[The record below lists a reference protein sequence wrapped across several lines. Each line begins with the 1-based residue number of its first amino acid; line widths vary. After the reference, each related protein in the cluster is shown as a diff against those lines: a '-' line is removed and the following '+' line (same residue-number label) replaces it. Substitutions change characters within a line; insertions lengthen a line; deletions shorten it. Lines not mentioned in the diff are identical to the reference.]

1 MLNFNE
7 FAEYV
12 EKNIKGALPESVG
25 ENVEVSLRNVKKNND
40 TELCGIEIENP
51 EQHIAPILYLDD
63 FYKAYQDG
71 ASLEECM
78 CKIADDVVKIG
89 FSNIPGYVRD
99 IADELLDFE
108 KIKDRII
115 VNVINTERNCKMLEE
130 VPHTEVEDL
139 SFIYKIMLTSEEHE
153 SATITIKN
161 EHLALWN
168 DVTLEK
174 LHEVAFA
181 NSRRLLP
188 VKVESMRN
196 ILMRMPNFDNEEND
210 LLNDLGL
217 HEDMGCPMYVI
228 SNRMFFH
235 GAAAIFYSD
244 ALSKI
249 SEEMGE
255 NLYVLPSS
263 VHEVIVVNEK
273 LGTPEGLVEMVK
285 AVNGSSVAIE
295 EQLSDHVYCFC
306 AETHEFKIADVA

>member
-1 MLNFNE
+1 MSDRNKIILDDDEAIELPFHMIP
-7 FAEYV
+7 
-12 EKNIKGALPESVG
+12 IKDFLPDEEQIGLLRRLLPEDESVF
-25 ENVEVSLRNVKKNND
+25 SLLKRQHKKAKRK
-40 TELCGIEIENP
+40 EHEGII
-51 EQHIAPILYLDD
+51 D
-63 FYKAYQDG
+63 K
-71 ASLEECM
+71 S
-78 CKIADDVVKIG
+78 
-89 FSNIPGYVRD
+89 FSVQ
-99 IADELLDFE
+99 DFE

-196 ILMRMPNFDNEEND
+196 ILMRMLNFDDAEND
-210 LLNDLGL
+210 IVNDLKL
-217 HEDMGCPMYVI
+217 HEDMGCQMYVI
-228 SNRMFFH
+228 SNTMFWH

-249 SEEMGE
+249 SEELGE
-255 NLYVLPSS
+255 NLYVLPLS
-263 VHEVIVVNEK
+263 VQEVMVVNEK
-273 LGTPEGLVEMVK
+273 SGTPEELVEMVK
-285 AVNGSSVAIE
+285 EMVNEVAVE